1 MAVVSDDGVFKLRRF
16 ISHRSFCADF
26 RNRASGGTST
36 VRGGSLHWVE
46 IVALRYMEGAP
57 TSCEMVTYAYD
68 GNTVFRVSCG
78 HDCRVS
84 LSW

>member
-16 ISHRSFCADF
+16 ISRRHFCAGF

-36 VRGGSLHWVE
+36 VLGGWLALGR

-57 TSCEMVTYAYD
+57 TSCKMVTYAYA
-68 GNTVFRVSCG
+68 GNTVFRVSCDD
-78 HDCRVS
+78 DCRVL
-84 LSW
+84 LS